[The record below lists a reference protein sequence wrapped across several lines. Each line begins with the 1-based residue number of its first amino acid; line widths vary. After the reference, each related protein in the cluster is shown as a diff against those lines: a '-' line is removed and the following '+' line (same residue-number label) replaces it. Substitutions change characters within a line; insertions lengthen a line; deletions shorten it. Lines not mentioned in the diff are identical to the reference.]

1 MDDEMMVD
9 VELTPSPEPVAS
21 SDPNMEVISVAE
33 LLARLAEQEDA
44 AEEVPEAS
52 PSPEPTPGPVEVVG
66 TDETIQLLES
76 IQEDVTPHP
85 FLSTPFDDY
94 TVTEG
99 LLLLI
104 LLLFFIAG
112 CIKLLKEGFSWL
124 LS

>member
-9 VELTPSPEPVAS
+9 VDLTPSPEPVAS

-76 IQEDVTPHP
+76 IQ
-85 FLSTPFDDY
+85 
-94 TVTEG
+94 
-99 LLLLI
+99 
-104 LLLFFIAG
+104 
-112 CIKLLKEGFSWL
+112 
-124 LS
+124 